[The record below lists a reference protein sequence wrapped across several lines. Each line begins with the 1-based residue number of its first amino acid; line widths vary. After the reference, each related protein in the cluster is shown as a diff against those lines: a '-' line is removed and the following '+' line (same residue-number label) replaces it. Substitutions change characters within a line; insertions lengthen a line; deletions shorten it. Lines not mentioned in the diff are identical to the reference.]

1 MKKKIIMVADVETTK
16 LGYVYDL
23 GYLIADKY
31 GNVLAERSFVIED
44 IFKNE
49 KLMKDAYYYSK
60 HPQYIRD
67 ILDGKR
73 ALMNWNDVMKTMY
86 QDLKE
91 FDVQVFSAYNANFD
105 YCALKRTNEL
115 LRNRPFKMVDNLEI
129 WDIWNYAVQT
139 ICSQATFKKVAERE
153 KWVTD
158 SGKFYRTS
166 AEIVYAYI
174 SKNYDFE
181 EEHTGLEDCHIEYE
195 ILMKAIRQNKKLP
208 NGKGIKHMP
217 FKFLGEFPKLEI
229 A

>member
-49 KLMKDAYYYSK
+49 ELMKDAYYYSK

-73 ALMNWNDVMKTMY
+73 TLMNWDDVMKTMY

-115 LRNRPFKMVDNLEI
+115 LRNRQFKMVDNLEI
-129 WDIWNYAVQT
+129 VENFT
-139 ICSQATFKKVAERE
+139 ERRQRL
-153 KWVTD
+153 
-158 SGKFYRTS
+158 YMRTS
-166 AEIVYAYI
+166 LKITILKKNIQGLKIVTL
-174 SKNYDFE
+174 S
-181 EEHTGLEDCHIEYE
+181 
-195 ILMKAIRQNKKLP
+195 M
-208 NGKGIKHMP
+208 
-217 FKFLGEFPKLEI
+217 KFL
-229 A
+229 